1 MRAVSEAVRAA
12 PAGGPQGAASPTA
25 SPVKA
30 QPTAATPEEEGGPDA
45 PKDGGSPAAKPAANP
60 FTGVAFNFGGSVSE
74 KAEAAP
80 AASKPF
86 QLPPGGF
93 KFGGSP
99 AGGSGGFAGFAGGG
113 GAAAGG
119 FGGGFKKG
127 GGFGALKTDPN
138 KPVTLFGGEGAG
150 KSASGTEA
158 AKGAEPGATAA
169 AAAAPSPP
177 KLEVQPA
184 TTGEEGE
191 DTVFKGP
198 GRLFEFV
205 PQGET
210 SNPRATGWVERG
222 KGVIHVN
229 VIEGSQAR
237 LVMRAD
243 GTKRLLLNCKL
254 WPEMLLT
261 AMAGK
266 RGVTFSAQNHTDI
279 PANQSDKSEK
289 KPREAATTST
299 FAIRMQSGAALDEFI
314 AKVDKKKTLGGP
326 KGAPGVEGAPEDG
339 ENGRTDGGDIV

>member
-1 MRAVSEAVRAA
+1 MRAASEAVQAA

-25 SPVKA
+25 EPSPTKA
-30 QPTAATPEEEGGPDA
+30 PLTAATPEEGGPDA
-45 PKDGGSPAAKPAANP
+45 PKDGGSPAVKPAANP
-60 FTGVAFNFGGSVSE
+60 FTGMAFNFGGSMSG

-99 AGGSGGFAGFAGGG
+99 VGGSGGFAGFAGGG

-127 GGFGALKTDPN
+127 GGFGALKADPN
-138 KPVTLFGGEGAG
+138 KPVSLFGGEGAG

-169 AAAAPSPP
+169 AASSPP

-191 DTVFKGP
+191 DTVFKGA

-229 VIEGSQAR
+229 VVEGSQAR

-261 AMAGK
+261 VMGGK

-279 PANQSDKSEK
+279 PADQSDKSEE
-289 KPREAATTST
+289 KPQEAATTST
-299 FAIRMQSGAALDEFI
+299 FAIRMQFEAALDEFI
-314 AKVDKKKTLGGP
+314 ATVDKKKTLGGS

-339 ENGRTDGGDIV
+339 ANGRADAGENV